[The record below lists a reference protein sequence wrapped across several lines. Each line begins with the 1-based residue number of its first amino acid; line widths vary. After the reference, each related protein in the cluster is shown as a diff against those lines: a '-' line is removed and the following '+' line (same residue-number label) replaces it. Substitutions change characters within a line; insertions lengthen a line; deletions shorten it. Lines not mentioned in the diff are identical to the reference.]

1 MYKSPLTMLVSIH
14 TKETTDIQS
23 THTHTHTHESG
34 FPCFLQYLNRD
45 PQILVLV
52 SAGSGD

>member
-14 TKETTDIQS
+14 TKETTDIQF
-23 THTHTHTHESG
+23 THTHQSG